1 MIAERVAVSEP
12 ASISMGIAQ
21 RYARAVFDLS
31 RESNA
36 LGALETEVNALD
48 EAIRGSSDLREAMS
62 SPVLTRAE
70 QESAIAAV
78 AKALGLGEVMTNT
91 LRLMASKRRLFV
103 APALVGQLKDMIL
116 EEKGEV
122 TAQVE
127 AAKALT
133 KAQTDKLAKALK
145 ASTGKDVNI
154 EVTVDES
161 LIGGLVVRLG
171 SQMID
176 TSIRAKLAALQNTM
190 KEVR

>member
-1 MIAERVAVSEP
+1 
-12 ASISMGIAQ
+12 MGIAQ
-21 RYARAVFDLS
+21 RYAQAVFDLS
-31 RESNA
+31 RDAGGLSK
-36 LGALETEVNALD
+36 LETEVSALD

-62 SPVLTRAE
+62 SPVLTRDE
-70 QESAIAAV
+70 QEGAIAAV
-78 AKALGLGEVMTNT
+78 AKALGLGDVLTNT

-103 APALVGQLKDMIL
+103 APALVAQLKEMIL
-116 EEKGEV
+116 AEKGEV
-122 TAQVE
+122 TAQVQ

-176 TSIRAKLAALQNTM
+176 TSIRAKLAALQTTM